1 MYTHHGHTVKSLSS
15 SIYVLTKMLES
26 PIVEIGK
33 WVMEGYIFIG
43 LFFVVACFISCVMLI
58 LPVFIAPSSHERH
71 KGDSYECGFDKLSS
85 TGERFNVRFYLVG
98 ILFIVFDLEI
108 IFLFPWAVSA
118 RELGPAAFVSVLI
131 FLVILTVGFVYEFVS
146 GALDWR

>member
-1 MYTHHGHTVKSLSS
+1 
-15 SIYVLTKMLES
+15 MLES